1 MVFMKKSL
9 LFISLLFFTF
19 CLNAQKDTIDTL
31 SNFSSR
37 SFIRENT
44 GSGISIYPVPVRY
57 NSFSIRT
64 DREMK
69 LVKVTN
75 MIGQDIFRAQYK
87 NPQSSTRIL
96 LENPRRGM
104 YLVTIAFTDGSRV
117 VKKIM
122 VENPD

>member
-9 LFISLLFFTF
+9 LVTSLLLITF
-19 CLNAQKDTIDTL
+19 CINAQKDTIYTPKNL
-31 SNFSSR
+31 ASK
-37 SFIRENT
+37 SFLRESASVN
-44 GSGISIYPVPVRY
+44 ISIYPVPVRY
-57 NSFSIRT
+57 NSFSIKT

-87 NPQSSTRIL
+87 NPLSFTRVL